1 MVLLLA
7 IPAWILWGT
16 LTALVAFAGGIIAG
30 DKDWPWEHQ
39 HEGDE
44 DDNSFIDSILDPIK
58 KGFAGLLLIGALIV
72 GATLYRGG
80 K

>member
-1 MVLLLA
+1 MPL
-7 IPAWILWGT
+7 IPMWIIWGVI
-16 LTALVAFAGGIIAG
+16 AGLVTFYYGVKAG

-44 DDNSFIDSILDPIK
+44 DDSGFFDPITDPIK

-72 GATLYRGG
+72 GATLYKGG